1 MKCDRCDNE
10 ATVTV
15 KTIINGEEKDFHLCN
30 DCVMKFTD
38 LAVNDKGEI
47 KTGIQKLDKKK
58 IENLI
63 DQFLP
68 SLDEVIDSYYDY
80 RFKENNYS
88 YGLLN
93 NLADDSCPTCAN
105 LLSSIRKGIFACP
118 DCYKFDDKLTDKILK
133 TFNNYS
139 LYEGKFPRRERDFKD
154 IAIKIKNLQE
164 QLQVL
169 VEIEDYEKAAEIK
182 EQIDELN
189 MQVKN

>member
-30 DCVMKFTD
+30 ECVMKFTD
-38 LAVNDKGEI
+38 LAVDEI
-47 KTGIQKLDKKK
+47 GSIKSGVQRLDRKK

-88 YGLLN
+88 YKMLN
-93 NLADDSCPTCAN
+93 NLADDSCPTCGN
-105 LLSSIRKGIFACP
+105 LSSYIRQGIFGCP
-118 DCYKFDDKLTDKILK
+118 DCYKLDEKLTEKTLK
-133 TFNNYS
+133 MFNNFS
-139 LYEGKFPRRERDFKD
+139 FYEGKFPRKERDFKD